1 MEDRYMIY
9 NNVQKCFQFPSICET
24 TEKGANTLLFKF
36 IGNDARKYRFEIKR
50 VKKEEAYKIRQTLK
64 DRNKAK
70 RIKQELENIP
80 FEEILNLVIRNRGG
94 LIYGRIYNKI

>member
-24 TEKGANTLLFKF
+24 TEKEANTLLFKF

-70 RIKQELENIP
+70 RIKKELENIP

-94 LIYGRIYNKI
+94 LIYGK